1 MYVPRELDEPVFD
14 VEQSPASQHHNDVD
28 SATTAKT
35 SGSLGRWPRTDY
47 SVYATMS
54 RFVSTSDRPRTSRGQ
69 LDYGVVKRAASMPSS
84 RASRISDQV
93 EREATRGSVIK
104 EASESDDDDD
114 DDDDSKSDYVHF
126 NPADPL
132 FLPPRAA
139 PILRLDCSNTAQSS
153 GIERVSRP
161 RLRSAAVL
169 SDEQFQVSHVGR
181 FLSQYVE
188 RVQQLTGPRFWA
200 IVLDQ
205 LAVDTLRLKW
215 CISFCELL

>member
-188 RVQQLTGPRFWA
+188 RVQQLTGPRF
-200 IVLDQ
+200 
-205 LAVDTLRLKW
+205 
-215 CISFCELL
+215 